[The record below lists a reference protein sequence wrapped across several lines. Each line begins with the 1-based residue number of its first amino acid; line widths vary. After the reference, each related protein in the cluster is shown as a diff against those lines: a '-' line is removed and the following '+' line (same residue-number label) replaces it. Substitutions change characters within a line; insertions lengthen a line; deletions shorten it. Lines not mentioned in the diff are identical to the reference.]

1 VVRGHGRG
9 TTTETA
15 RAVVA
20 DNQNDLLLSAGALV
34 ATVITQLSMPL
45 WFVDPT
51 VACGLALYIFRH
63 WLLTGREQIDLI
75 VGRAAHPHFLEMVR
89 DLAET
94 HDPCVTLD
102 VVRAY
107 HYGPRFLVEIEIVMD
122 ERTPLRESHDCG
134 ILLQHKIEDLPSVE
148 RCFVHIDYAHRDVDD
163 HDHNTP
169 VVRKMS
175 CASLQHTPPPA
186 EELLLRSASPH
197 ARSAERLL
205 GDV

>member
-1 VVRGHGRG
+1 VR
-9 TTTETA
+9 
-15 RAVVA
+15 
-20 DNQNDLLLSAGALV
+20 
-34 ATVITQLSMPL
+34 
-45 WFVDPT
+45 
-51 VACGLALYIFRH
+51 
-63 WLLTGREQIDLI
+63 
-75 VGRAAHPHFLEMVR
+75 VGRAVCVPCACRVR
-89 DLAET
+89 
-94 HDPCVTLD
+94 
-102 VVRAY
+102 VRAVCMLCV
-107 HYGPRFLVEIEIVMD
+107 HVVCACSSSFLVEIEIVMD